1 MWLHPINSYK
11 YMSAL
16 EMTVVEDMVTSDL
29 IADKYATKNPTH
41 ISGLRELFA
50 SHAIVVPKLN
60 DSVTQMRPKCMD
72 LANSIGLVY
81 EPAYAFL
88 NKQQQQQTGA
98 ANASEHDGI
107 VNGVPVYVCAVD
119 HPGRFYVQVCEF
131 QKQLDNLNSEI
142 QTYVTRM
149 EAEKSK
155 GSEKKSP

>member
-1 MWLHPINSYK
+1 
-11 YMSAL
+11 MSAL

-41 ISGLRELFA
+41 ISGLRDLFA
-50 SHAIVVPKLN
+50 SHAIFVPKLN

-88 NKQQQQQTGA
+88 KQQQQQLVDTQE
-98 ANASEHDGI
+98 NDRVVVDGGGG
-107 VNGVPVYVCAVD
+107 GVPVYVCAVD

-131 QKQLDNLNSEI
+131 QKQLDNLNAEI
-142 QTYVTRM
+142 QTYVARM
-149 EAEKSK
+149 EAEKMK
-155 GSEKKSP
+155 GLKIT